1 LFLPIPGSL
10 LDGRGRE
17 EEDAARVNFRLHG
30 DVISEPH
37 PTPPGP
43 VYTTERCIFVVE
55 TGRKREISLS
65 AAAARVDG
73 PAVHAKPQECT
84 HA

>member
-1 LFLPIPGSL
+1 MFLPIPGSL
-10 LDGRGRE
+10 LDERGRE

-55 TGRKREISLS
+55 TGRKREIFFERRCCPRRRPRR
-65 AAAARVDG
+65 AR
-73 PAVHAKPQECT
+73 
-84 HA
+84 